1 MFIHTL
7 KSMTTYTPSHVKNP
21 VVHVRVWWITET
33 GKDPAC
39 TCRAGCSAALA
50 AAVAL
55 IRLRQPEFPTLDY
68 VMKCV
73 FCCVFSVCASVA
85 LCTACTKPPVWPSM
99 IAKS

>member
-1 MFIHTL
+1 MFIHAL

-50 AAVAL
+50 AAVAFTQV
-55 IRLRQPEFPTLDY
+55 RQPEFPTLDY
-68 VMKCV
+68 VIV
-73 FCCVFSVCASVA
+73 GFLFFVFSVCASVA